1 MSPTTPTIEGVKM
14 PETTDTTPDEPQ
26 ITPAEDWPDPAD
38 LVKIL
43 TLPSGNVAKVSPPAF
58 ALCMMREGLPPH
70 LRAIAKKHVANGK
83 DWTGAEQE
91 QLLNWLLTLTFV
103 EPKVVLATKAKA
115 GELSISRISDRDKE
129 AVAVA
134 MDLGRYLV
142 PAGAGATLKG
152 A

>member
-1 MSPTTPTIEGVKM
+1 M